1 MGSFRVGQ
9 STLNRFYSLHFI
21 LPFAIRAAVVVHLYF
36 LHEKGSTNPIGDLTH
51 MNKVRFAPYFIYKDL
66 VGFLVLLGIIGVLVF
81 YLPYNLG
88 DPENFI
94 KANPRPIISLIKCY
108 SEGS

>member
-1 MGSFRVGQ
+1 MGQ

-21 LPFAIRAAVVVHLYF
+21 LPFVIRAIVLVHLYF
-36 LHEKGSTNPIGDLTH
+36 LHENGSTNPIGDLSH
-51 MNKVRFAPYFIYKDL
+51 MNKVVFAPYFIYKDI
-66 VGFLVLLGIIGVLVF
+66 VGFLVVLGIMFILVF

-94 KANPRPIISLIKCY
+94 KANPIVTPVHIMP
-108 SEGS
+108 E